1 MLSETADGT
10 AAVSAERAQDTD
22 TQRKE
27 VHDHPSQAQGS
38 KAAESSPITVSL
50 GRSKVKSRAS
60 KHRRLQSSCRSN
72 LIVAGKVLLLFAVAA
87 GYFLSSFTI
96 EQQEFQYQSTLMPE
110 HTYLM
115 RRNTMM
121 RDIAYLSRQLALAP
135 LMQQEFRPESVAKL
149 AGIVCCSRLPIP

>member
-1 MLSETADGT
+1 MLFETADGT

-50 GRSKVKSRAS
+50 GRSKVKGRAS
-60 KHRRLQSSCRSN
+60 KHRRLQNSCRSN

-87 GYFLSSFTI
+87 GYFLSSFAI

-110 HTYLM
+110 HTYLV

-135 LMQQEFRPESVAKL
+135 LMQQEFRPETVAKL
-149 AGIVCCSRLPIP
+149 AGISCCSRLPIP